1 MFKNVNGIQIPMT
14 DEEVEQLQTILS
26 TVAIPSQLTQR
37 QLRLQL
43 LALELLDEVE
53 DLCSADKAMSIWFE
67 YSLDFQRTHPMIEAM
82 AVQLGLTQDD
92 MDTFFIE
99 ASKL

>member
-1 MFKNVNGIQIPMT
+1 MY
-14 DEEVEQLQTILS
+14 LLLS
-26 TVAIPSQLTQR
+26 IG
-37 QLRLQL
+37 
-43 LALELLDEVE
+43 LLDDVE
-53 DLCSADKAMSIWFE
+53 ALCSTDRAMSIWFE
-67 YSLDFQRTHPMIEAM
+67 YSLDFQRSHAMIEAM

>member
-1 MFKNVNGIQIPMT
+1 MITVRI
-14 DEEVEQLQTILS
+14 DEVFAEPLS
-26 TVAIPSQLTQR
+26 EAEMLKALVPSQLTPR

-43 LALELLDEVE
+43 LAIELLDEVE
-53 DLCSADKAMSIWFE
+53 ALCSADRDMSIWFE